1 MTRISIALT
10 SILLLVTL
18 TTFNPTLFKMD
29 NNIFKIKY
37 VEIEN
42 INIINKKELK
52 KIINNELKNLS
63 LFSINEKKMLSI
75 LKKYEIIKSIEIKKV
90 FPNKIKI
97 KLVEKEI
104 IATLINKKKK
114 FYLTLNGEKIIFFK
128 NEKLDNL
135 PKIFGKQKNFTQI
148 YNSLKKLNF
157 PINEIKSFYYFDIGR
172 WDIILKNSNIIKL
185 PVKDFNESLINY
197 NELKNDQNFTKYKI
211 FDYRIKDQLI
221 LN

>member
-1 MTRISIALT
+1 MTRISLTLT

-18 TTFNPTLFKMD
+18 TTFNPTLFKMG
-29 NNIFKIKY
+29 NNVFKIKY

-42 INIINKKELK
+42 IYIIDKKEFK
-52 KIINNELKNLS
+52 KIVNNELKNLS
-63 LFSINEKKMLSI
+63 LFSINEKKMSNI

-90 FPNKIKI
+90 FPNTIKI
-97 KLVEKEI
+97 KLIEKEI

-114 FYLTLNGEKIIFFK
+114 FYLTLNGEKIRFFK

-135 PKIFGKQKNFTQI
+135 PKIFGEQKNFTQI

>member
-1 MTRISIALT
+1 MTRISLTLT

-18 TTFNPTLFKMD
+18 TTFNPTLFKMG
-29 NNIFKIKY
+29 NNVFKIKY

-42 INIINKKELK
+42 IYIIDKKELK
-52 KIINNELKNLS
+52 KIVNNELKNLS
-63 LFSINEKKMLSI
+63 LFSINEKKMSNI

-90 FPNKIKI
+90 FPNTIKI
-97 KLVEKEI
+97 KLIEKEI

-114 FYLTLNGEKIIFFK
+114 FYLTLNGEKIRFFK

-135 PKIFGKQKNFTQI
+135 PKIFGEQKNFTQI

>member
-1 MTRISIALT
+1 MTRISLTLT
-10 SILLLVTL
+10 SIILLVTL
-18 TTFNPTLFKMD
+18 TTFNPSLFKMG

-42 INIINKKELK
+42 IYIIDKKVLK
-52 KIINNELKNLS
+52 KTINNDLKNLS
-63 LFSINEKKMLSI
+63 LFSINEKKMLDI

-90 FPNKIKI
+90 FPNTIKI

-114 FYLTLNGEKIIFFK
+114 FYLTLNGEKIRFFK
-128 NEKLDNL
+128 NENLDNL
-135 PKIFGKQKNFTQI
+135 PKIFGEQKNFTQI

-185 PVKDFNESLINY
+185 PVKDFKESLLNY

>member
-1 MTRISIALT
+1 MTRISLTLT
-10 SILLLVTL
+10 SIILLVTL
-18 TTFNPTLFKMD
+18 TTFNPTLFKMG

-42 INIINKKELK
+42 IYIIDKKELK
-52 KIINNELKNLS
+52 KTVNNDLKNLS
-63 LFSINEKKMLSI
+63 LFSINEKKMLDI

-90 FPNKIKI
+90 FPNTIKI

-114 FYLTLNGEKIIFFK
+114 FYLTLNGEKIRFFK
-128 NEKLDNL
+128 NENLDNL
-135 PKIFGKQKNFTQI
+135 PKIFGEQKNFTQI

-197 NELKNDQNFTKYKI
+197 NELKNNQNFKKYKI